1 MSTSFLALHGHH
13 SSIIL
18 EKADRG
24 LPIWR
29 HWGRRIETSST
40 LPSWDATVP
49 VPSFSLDQNQP
60 LRLLPLFGQGWFGRS
75 AVGAHRAQLDWA
87 LAHLPCE
94 IKATDSRIDTTL
106 TDQDA
111 GIQLIHTL
119 EIDKASDTITQRTR
133 LTNIGETPL
142 DVSHLSAGALP
153 LPSSSM
159 CVESFSGRHNNEF
172 QPLSDHLSR
181 SGWSRDNRRGLTS
194 HDCPPMARVLGH
206 GSTQSTGEVW
216 AAQLAWSGNHQQT
229 IDWLDDGRWLWMSGE
244 WLAPGEVRLN
254 SGETLTSPDWLATYS
269 PNGRD
274 GAAQNFHKAIRVRN
288 PLWQEGTLEPRP
300 VHINTWEGF
309 YFDHKETELFDLAT
323 SAAALGIERFVLD
336 DGWFLG
342 RDDDTSSLGDWQID
356 HTKYPRGLKPLVDHV
371 LSLGMEFGL
380 WFEPEMVNPDS
391 DLYRRHP
398 DWVLRLGSHPA
409 LTSRHQLVL
418 DMSRLDV
425 QDYLFA
431 CIDDLLSDLKIKYIK
446 WDHNRDLTQA
456 GSSGRPAYHQQI
468 QATYK
473 LIDRILEAHPDVE
486 IEACAG
492 GGGRIDAGI
501 LTRTHRVWTSD
512 CIDAVSRQTIQA
524 GFLGFFPPELMGS
537 HIGASPA
544 HSTGRSQSMAFRAA
558 TALTGHF
565 GVELDPRSLTEVER
579 QEMSDWIALYKSV
592 RGVLHTGSVW
602 QGSAGDGVVWQAFGA
617 ATDFILFVHRIDPT
631 KQRFPPRLR
640 LAFTE
645 ASAAYRI
652 DRIDPNKGQYDAPPP
667 EFLSVIEAGTASAH
681 GSWLSELG
689 LPLPYMKAERSLV
702 FRFVA

>member
-1 MSTSFLALHGHH
+1 MSTSLLALHGRH
-13 SSIIL
+13 SSVIL
-18 EKADRG
+18 EQVDDG
-24 LPIWR
+24 LPVWR
-29 HWGRRIETSST
+29 HWGRRLETSPT
-40 LPSWDATVP
+40 LPAWKATVP
-49 VPSFSLDQNQP
+49 VPSLSLDQNQP
-60 LRLLPLFGQGWFGRS
+60 LRLMPLFGQGWFGRG
-75 AVGAHRAQLDWA
+75 AVSAHRSQQDWA
-87 LAHLPCE
+87 LANGPCT
-94 IKATDSRIDTTL
+94 IDATDSRIVTTL
-106 TDQDA
+106 SDEAA
-111 GIQLIHTL
+111 GIRLIHTI
-119 EIDKASDTITQRTR
+119 EIDKDSDTITQRTS

-142 DVSHLSAGALP
+142 DVAHLSSGALP
-153 LPSSSM
+153 LPSTSVS
-159 CVESFSGRHNNEF
+159 VESFSGRHNNEF
-172 QPLSDHLSR
+172 QPLSDQLSR
-181 SGWSRDNRRGLTS
+181 SGWSRENRRGLTS

-254 SGETLTSPDWLATYS
+254 SGETLASPDWLATYS

-356 HTKYPRGLKPLVDHV
+356 HIKYPRGLKPLVDHV

-425 QDYLFA
+425 QDYLFT

-492 GGGRIDAGI
+492 GGGRIDSGI

-602 QGSAGDGVVWQAFGA
+602 QGSAGDGVVWQAFGTEA
-617 ATDFILFVHRIDPT
+617 EFVLFVHRLEPT
-631 KQRFPPRLR
+631 QQRFPPRVR
-640 LAFTE
+640 LAFPE
-645 ASAAYRI
+645 ANTTYKI
-652 DRIDPNKGQYDAPPP
+652 ERIDPNKGRFDAPPP
-667 EFLSVIEAGTASAH
+667 EFLAKIESGSASAH

-689 LPLPYMKAERSLV
+689 LPLPHLKAERSLL
-702 FRFVA
+702 FKFMA